1 MQSFLYLKGPF
12 CLDAWAALI
21 WQAFQVER
29 FFEAGIWHTVD
40 HTWVERVLE
49 MCFANWEENNA

>member
-1 MQSFLYLKGPF
+1 MQSFLYLSCKRDGNLP
-12 CLDAWAALI
+12 ALI

-29 FFEAGIWHTVD
+29 FYEAGIWDTID

-49 MCFANWEENNA
+49 LCFANWENNNA